1 MPPVIQTLVRRSEL
15 EQATLTDPVSK
26 FRVCQP
32 ETLIDTDFEYGLQP
46 TKWETLELVN
56 NIPTFFSRTG
66 DDDII
71 VSNVTTTNNSFL
83 IVVTTTNNHNLV
95 VGSPIIITGLNSIT
109 AEGTF
114 FVIAVNSVTQFVYR
128 GKSKQTYTG
137 SIYDQYSTYLY
148 PARIFQS
155 TQYNLD
161 NIISM
166 ETDDAELSKLYV
178 KTLYPHGFS
187 IGTNFMLVNSVGRKR
202 VTFDATLVDPR
213 NTITTTYDIVT
224 TANNTDGAGF
234 TQKRVNPYDWT
245 SKKALYFQPN
255 NVSTV
260 TSYITVSNHGLST
273 GMDVMYVCPVGDTTV
288 GGLKNYQLYNVV
300 VVDPNNIYL
309 TDISATFTNGF
320 FFRTYSGY
328 FNDNTAWF
336 SSFTPTNTGTITNIA
351 NTNSIPGWFYNIQNV
366 SIEITGW
373 FRPNSTGNWSFWFGA
388 DDACYGWIGD
398 NAISGYTSGNYQ
410 IGVPGIHGYAE
421 TGTTISMVSGQY
433 YPVRLQMGQ
442 NGGGIEIQ
450 FAFAGPGI
458 SRRTDGNGF
467 FFTQNVPYS
476 VSAIKKTLTGQ
487 GTSTFGNHALL
498 KAFLV
503 NGISQVNDTLTIDM
517 TTANYLDSSLVA
529 NSEIAMFSGD
539 FEKTGFGV
547 LSMIPSK
554 SNVSKSGYTKYYI
567 KGNPTVGASNTVIQV
582 STSPN
587 GSTLNITI
595 DYIQGVTWIVP
606 LSAIAEYDAVFYD
619 NHGLATDDAVSY
631 SVVSGASPGGLI
643 NGTTYYIERINNSA
657 FRLKTGTGVAP
668 TIDITSI
675 NSGTIRFTKSA
686 PNADANTI
694 YAIGHDLLNGTQV
707 SYSRGTNPIIP
718 GLNEATTY
726 FIINATSDRFA
737 LTTVRGSTAAIA
749 DITAT
754 STGDTHS
761 VVSSDKATDGSYVI
775 GTVVDNTT
783 FTLEAGFKVP
793 VTTLTVDPRI
803 NIIIS
808 GNLFYFPDHRM
819 RTGTAVTYNSNGNTA
834 IGGLVT
840 STKYFAIRVD
850 TAHFRLASS
859 YANAFAN
866 TAVNI
871 TSYGTGSNHL
881 FGIADV
887 GGELYVDNTI
897 TLTNGSTVIQSTSAI
912 DFLSIMRIGDKF
924 RAQIPATTTTFT
936 ITSIDTTNDILT
948 LNTNHGL
955 ADGAYVFYTSA
966 TPAGGLTSNYV
977 YYVRV
982 SGYASNQV
990 ALFNTSSDAT
1000 NGVSRVDITTN
1011 TAGNIL
1017 VRPPGTI
1024 YETTIVEVKS
1034 SQQIV
1039 VSNAPTITTS
1049 AAAIILTTGIFPRVD
1064 GYTLHRPFDGGVEI
1078 IPSMNPDSQIIRQT
1092 RKYFRYQSGKGIQI
1106 SKAVNFSAPTEITSL
1121 TRTGNTAY
1129 AITRKPHRLVAGVTV
1144 IISDVAQ
1151 LQSGTNYWNGTY
1163 QVTSTPDLNIFT
1175 FTLASIPP
1183 ETVAGGFPQFT
1194 LQSWV
1199 NSRLRVGLFDDQNGL
1214 FFEYDGSYLYAI
1226 RRNSIK
1232 QVPGSCT
1239 VTFNNALVQ
1248 GLGTR
1253 YTTNLVVGD
1262 MIVIK
1267 GQSYKVVNIANDTS
1281 IYIQPPYRGA
1291 NATNVMLTKTQDTKV
1306 VQSQWSID
1314 PCDGNG
1320 PTKFDLDINKIQ
1332 MIYIDYSW
1340 YGAGKV
1346 RFGFKANN
1354 GEVRYVHE
1362 FVHNNNNTE
1371 AYLRS
1376 GNLPGRYEVATIGV
1390 PSFVP
1395 ALMHWG
1401 TSIIMDGRFDDDKS
1415 YLFTGAGN
1423 QISYAA
1429 GDSLQFV
1436 VNIVSLDTTRTYTIF
1451 DPTQGKNITA
1461 YRITA
1466 TVYTTIQNIKSGT
1479 TLSGTGLQSGTK
1491 SVSSPTRATGS
1502 SGFIYIDKQPS
1513 VVSNSTIT
1521 AGDVGDFIPSFI
1533 PLISIRL
1540 SPSVDNGR
1548 PGALGSREIVNRMQL
1563 ILKSIGILTTHDCE
1577 VKLLLNSYP
1586 FTKSWIRVTPPSL
1599 SQLIYHTK
1607 GDSIS
1612 GGTQLFNF
1620 RVSGG
1625 TPDASGKRYS
1635 VSTTTSLEEL
1645 TTLGNSILGGD
1656 DVYPNGPDLLTIG
1669 ATILEASGISVTTPF
1684 TITGRITW
1692 TESQA

>member
-1 MPPVIQTLVRRSEL
+1 MPPVIQTLMRRSEL
-15 EQATLTDPVSK
+15 EQAALTDPVSK

-66 DDDII
+66 DDNIEVYDVTTINNSYLII
-71 VSNVTTTNNSFL
+71 VTT
-83 IVVTTTNNHNLV
+83 INNHNFV

-114 FVIAVNSVTQFVYR
+114 FVIAVNSNTQFIYR
-128 GKSKQTYTG
+128 AKNKQQFTG

-166 ETDDAELSKLYV
+166 ETDNAELSKIYV

-202 VTFDATLVDPR
+202 VTFNAALVDPR
-213 NTITTTYDIVT
+213 NTITSSYDVVT
-224 TANNTDGAGF
+224 TNNNVDGAGF
-234 TQKRVNPYDWT
+234 TLKSINPYDWT

-260 TSYITVSNHGLST
+260 TSYINIANHGLST
-273 GMDVMYVCPVGDTTV
+273 GMNVMYVCPVGDTVV

-300 VVDPNNIYL
+300 VVDTNNLYL
-309 TDISATFTNGF
+309 TDITATFKNGF
-320 FFRTYSGY
+320 FYRRYTGY
-328 FNDNTAWF
+328 FADSTSWF
-336 SSFTPTNTGTITNIA
+336 LTRDPVATGTITNIA
-351 NTNSIPGWFYNIQNV
+351 NTTSIPGWTYSSTTV

-373 FRPNSTGNWSFWFGA
+373 FRPNSTGTWTFYYGA
-388 DDACYGWIGD
+388 DDAFHGWIGD
-398 NAISGYTSGNYQ
+398 NAIYGYSTPDPNLS
-410 IGVPGIHGYAE
+410 VPGIHGYIE
-421 TGTTISMVSGQY
+421 ESISISMISGQY

-442 NGGGIEIQ
+442 NVGGIEIQ
-450 FAFAGPGI
+450 FAFSGPGV
-458 SRRTDGNGF
+458 SRTTNGLGY
-467 FFTQNVPYS
+467 FFTQEMPYS
-476 VSAIKKTLTGQ
+476 ISSIKRTLTSQ
-487 GTSTFGNHALL
+487 GSNTFGNHALL

-503 NGISQVNDTLTIDM
+503 NTTNVVNDTLTINM
-517 TTANYLDSSLVA
+517 NTANYTDSSLSA

-539 FEKTGFGV
+539 FEKNGFGI
-547 LSMIPSK
+547 LSMVPSR

-587 GSTLNITI
+587 GATLNITI
-595 DYIQGVTWIVP
+595 SNIQGVTWIVP
-606 LSAIAEYDAVFYD
+606 LSSIAEYDSVFYD
-619 NHGLATDDAVSY
+619 NHDFLTDDVVSY
-631 SVVSGASPGGLI
+631 SVISGSSPGGLV
-643 NGTTYYIERINNSA
+643 NGSTYYIERVNNSA
-657 FRLKTGTGVAP
+657 FRLKNGIGVAP
-668 TIDITSI
+668 SIDITSI
-675 NSGTIRFTKSA
+675 NSGTIRFTKSVTN
-686 PNADANTI
+686 PNANTI
-694 YAIGHDLLNGTQV
+694 YSVGHDLLNGTQV
-707 SYSRGTNPIIP
+707 SYSRDTNPIIP
-718 GLNEATTY
+718 GLSESTTY
-726 FIINATSDRFA
+726 FVINATSDRFA
-737 LTTVRGSTAAIA
+737 LTTVKGSTAAIA
-749 DITAT
+749 DITAA
-754 STGDTHS
+754 STGDSHS
-761 VVSSDKATDGSYVI
+761 VISSDKATDGSYVI
-775 GTVVDNTT
+775 GSIIDSTT

-793 VTTLTVDPRI
+793 ITTLTIDPRSNVI
-803 NIIIS
+803 LS
-808 GNLFYFPDHRM
+808 SNLFYSPDHRM
-819 RTGTAVTYNSNGNTA
+819 RTGTAIIYSSNGNTE
-834 IGGLVT
+834 IDGLVNET
-840 STKYFAIRVD
+840 QYYVIRVD
-850 TAHFRLASS
+850 TAHFRLATS
-859 YANAFAN
+859 YSNAFS
-866 TAVNI
+866 NI
-871 TSYGTGSNHL
+871 VISLMSYGTGSNHL
-881 FGIADV
+881 FNITDI
-887 GGELYVDNTI
+887 GGELYISNTI
-897 TLTNGSTVIQSTSAI
+897 TLTNGSTIVQSTSGV
-912 DFLSIMRIGDKF
+912 DFLSLMRIGDKF
-924 RAQIPATTTTFT
+924 RAQIPATTQTFT

-955 ADGAYVFYTSA
+955 SDGAYVFYSSA
-966 TPAGGLTSNYV
+966 TPSGGLTSNYV

-982 SGYASNQV
+982 SGVTSNQV
-990 ALFNTSSDAT
+990 MLFNTDSDAINNT
-1000 NGVSRVDITTN
+1000 NKINITTN
-1011 TAGNIL
+1011 TAGSIL
-1017 VRPPGTI
+1017 VRPPSTI

-1039 VSNAPTITTS
+1039 VTNAPTSTATAS
-1049 AAAIILTTGIFPRVD
+1049 IIFTTGIYPRVD

-1106 SKAVNFSAPTEITSL
+1106 SKAVNFSAPTEITNL
-1121 TRTGNTAY
+1121 TRTGNIAY
-1129 AITRKPHRLVAGVTV
+1129 AVTRKPHRLVPGVT
-1144 IISDVAQ
+1144 IIVSDVAQ
-1151 LQSGTNYWNGTY
+1151 LQSGVNYWNGTY

-1175 FTLASIPP
+1175 FSLASTPP
-1183 ETVAGGFPQFT
+1183 ETIAGGFPQFT

-1214 FFEYDGSYLYAI
+1214 FYEYDGSYLYTV
-1226 RRNSIK
+1226 RRSSIK

-1239 VTFNNALVQ
+1239 VTFNNSLVQ

-1267 GQSYKVVNIANDTS
+1267 GQSYKVVNIANDTN

-1291 NATNVMLTKTQDTKV
+1291 NATNVMLTKTMDTKV

-1314 PCDGNG
+1314 SCDGTG
-1320 PTKFDLDINKIQ
+1320 PTKFNLNVNKIQ

-1362 FVHNNNNTE
+1362 FIHNNNNTE

-1376 GNLPGRYEVATIGV
+1376 GNLPGRYEVATIGI

-1415 YLFTGAGN
+1415 YLFTGAGS

-1429 GDSLQFV
+1429 GDSLQFN
-1436 VNIVSLDTTRTYTIF
+1436 VNIVALDTTRTYTIF
-1451 DPTQGKNITA
+1451 DPTQGRNVTA

-1479 TLSGTGLQSGTK
+1479 TLSGTGLQAGTS

-1502 SGFIYIDKQPS
+1502 SGYIYIDKQPS
-1513 VVSNSTIT
+1513 IASNSTIT
-1521 AGDVGDFIPSFI
+1521 AGDIGDFIPSFI

-1540 SPSVDNGR
+1540 APSVDNGR

-1577 VKLLLNSYP
+1577 IKLLLNSYP
-1586 FTKSWIRVTPPSL
+1586 FTKTWIRVTPPSL
-1599 SQLIYHTK
+1599 SQLIYHKK

-1635 VSTTTSLEEL
+1635 VATTTSLEEL
-1645 TTLGNSILGGD
+1645 TTLGNCIMGGD

-1669 ATILEASGISVTTPF
+1669 ATILEGSGISVTTPF
-1684 TITGRITW
+1684 TVTGRITW